1 MRKIVTVMHFEILA
15 VILGVKSSARIGGG
29 L

>member
-1 MRKIVTVMHFEILA
+1 MRKKVTVMHFEILA
-15 VILGVKSSARIGGG
+15 VVLGVRGSARIGGG